1 MLTAKD
7 AGSPRNRGIA
17 VGSAV
22 CNVHLLESWRNTGR
36 TNRTDFFLREGRTP
50 SHQALAFPRPGTNV
64 VPNLAVHSVPLI
76 QIPSL

>member
-22 CNVHLLESWRNTGR
+22 CNVHLLESWRKTGR
-36 TNRTDFFLREGRTP
+36 TKRTDFFLRERWTP
-50 SHQALAFPRPGTNV
+50 TLAFPRPGTNV
-64 VPNLAVHSVPLI
+64 VPNLAVDSVPLI